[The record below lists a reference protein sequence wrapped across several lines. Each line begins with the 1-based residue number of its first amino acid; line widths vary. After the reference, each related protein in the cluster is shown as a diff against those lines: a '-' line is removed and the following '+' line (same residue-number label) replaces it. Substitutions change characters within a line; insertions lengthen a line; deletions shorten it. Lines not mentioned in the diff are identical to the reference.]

1 MSEEEKP
8 PTCDECGGMF
18 YDSPNPQRKGQWEHF
33 CSKTK
38 GMIFRKKGWPK
49 DLSAKETKEFN
60 SERRKSS
67 KGKS

>member
-1 MSEEEKP
+1 MSEDEKP
-8 PTCDECGGMF
+8 PTCDKCEGVF

-38 GMIFRKKGWPK
+38 GMIWRKKGWPK
-49 DLSAKETKEFN
+49 TLSTEDTREKN
-60 SERRKSS
+60 RERRGSS